1 MCIRDRLNV
10 VAKLILFIFQ
20 GTYQLDESSEAKRPE
35 NARQVQQTISLHH
48 AMGLLRPSNHVLQK
62 LPCWRANDTL
72 GQVEQNKFK
81 FGGFL

>member
-1 MCIRDRLNV
+1 MKKYILWSSYLQSSA

-48 AMGLLRPSNHVLQK
+48 AIQY
-62 LPCWRANDTL
+62 
-72 GQVEQNKFK
+72 
-81 FGGFL
+81 